1 MFYYG
6 VIYLYKKGLKSLDIK
21 IVRDLNTGKL
31 NFKTKK
37 EITLFAEDLFKAVT
51 KKDVMLDYQMSVK
64 LLKKFNIKVH

>member
-1 MFYYG
+1 M
-6 VIYLYKKGLKSLDIK
+6 
-21 IVRDLNTGKL
+21 VRDLNTGKV

-37 EITLFAEDLFKAVT
+37 EVTLLGEDLYKAVT